1 MESAHRSY
9 FHTGE
14 QLNGSCLQHAK
25 LFQHL
30 LFLSVCY
37 NKLSTTVV
45 WREFRSFL
53 PFERESLTKR
63 PASSTGRLVEQNV
76 LQNEVQ
82 KECSQDALEWSHLT
96 EMTIKAM

>member
-53 PFERESLTKR
+53 PFGRRTRESYKAPRQLYWPACRAKR
-63 PASSTGRLVEQNV
+63 SPERSSERMLSG
-76 LQNEVQ
+76 
-82 KECSQDALEWSHLT
+82 CSRMESFN
-96 EMTIKAM
+96 